1 MFKKLTLIVVAVL
14 ILAIIALVIQER
26 IWPPGDVLARST
38 TLTVLHGE
46 KVFLSEEEGS
56 WENVTDTVVVKEGNG
71 IKTGNDSWALITFDD
86 GTTVELEPNTEV
98 SVTELTNTH
107 ITVWQ
112 QVGRTWSGIK
122 KLVGPLTQVQVET
135 PSAAALVRGTL
146 MDIVVDELGNTI
158 VSALEGVIEVTAEGI
173 SRTVEAGMQSL
184 INMGLAP
191 SEPEPIP
198 PPKNRLE
205 ITVRGPAWAVAVDSS
220 PDGSIG
226 PGRSVGVVP
235 PGVVTNQLPRA
246 TTTGAHAEPQFIVV
260 PVPEEEG
267 NKTYSIVLYGKDP
280 GGNVDVEVKGFVEGQ
295 NVFTQTTDE
304 VSVSPY
310 EERDGLETKYVAPLT
325 VTVNAEGDITGGEL
339 GEFLLKETPGPGK
352 VDIKDWAIAK
362 SDDPIAPQANFS
374 LSVEKGAVCF
384 TSLSTGDINSYSWD
398 FGDGNTSQDISP
410 PPHEYSEA
418 GVYVA
423 SLQVSGPG
431 GEDEV
436 SKEICVV
443 LIE

>member
-1 MFKKLTLIVVAVL
+1 MFKKLTLIIVAVL
-14 ILAIIALVIQER
+14 ILAIVVLVVKER
-26 IWPPGDVLARST
+26 ISPPGDVLAKST
-38 TLTVLHGE
+38 TLTVLHGDN
-46 KVFLSEEEGS
+46 VFLSEEEGS

-71 IKTGNDSWALITFDD
+71 IKTGDDSWALITFED

-98 SVTELTNTH
+98 SVTELTNTQ

-146 MDIVVDELGNTI
+146 IDVVVDSLGNTI

-205 ITVRGPAWAVAVDSS
+205 ITVRGPAWALIVD
-220 PDGSIG
+220 P
-226 PGRSVGVVP
+226 PERSVGVVP
-235 PGVVTNQLPRA
+235 PGVVASQLPMA
-246 TTTGAHAEPQFIVV
+246 TTTGAHAEPQFVVV
-260 PVPEEEG
+260 PVPEEVG
-267 NKTYSIVLYGKDP
+267 DRTYSIVLYGKDP

-295 NVFTQTTDE
+295 NVLNQAKLKVPVE
-304 VSVSPY
+304 PY
-310 EERDGLETKYVAPLT
+310 EEHDGVETKYVALLT
-325 VTVNAEGDITGGEL
+325 VTVNAEGDITDGEL
-339 GEFLLKETPGPGK
+339 GDFLLKETPGPGK
-352 VDIKDWAIAK
+352 VDIKDWAIDR
-362 SDDPIAPQANFS
+362 SDDPVAPQANFS
-374 LSVEKGAVCF
+374 LSVETGAVCF
-384 TSLSTGDINSYSWD
+384 TSLSTGDIDTYSWD
-398 FGDGNTSQDISP
+398 FGDGNTSQEMSP
-410 PPHEYSEA
+410 EPHKYTEA

-423 SLQVSGPG
+423 SLNVSGPG
-431 GEDEV
+431 GEDAV

-443 LIE
+443 LVE

>member
-146 MDIVVDELGNTI
+146 IDVVVDNLGNTI

-205 ITVRGPAWAVAVDSS
+205 ITVRGPAWALIVD
-220 PDGSIG
+220 P
-226 PGRSVGVVP
+226 PERSVGVVP
-235 PGVVTNQLPRA
+235 PGVVANQLPMA
-246 TTTGAHAEPQFIVV
+246 TTTGAHAEPQFVVV
-260 PVPEEEG
+260 PVPEEG
-267 NKTYSIVLYGKDP
+267 DQTYSIVLYGKDP

-398 FGDGNTSQDISP
+398 FGDGNTSQEMSP
-410 PPHEYSEA
+410 THNYSEA